1 MVQPRVLTQD
11 SNNLAQ
17 LQRTIIKQ
25 MRFTEQY
32 NRPMTGLVTQFNL
45 NKGERQLTLPKGNEF
60 AAKDVEPGIDLVETQ
75 DLDPDIVTAVAKR
88 IGMRIVILDD
98 LADQFNEDIFKYIG
112 RAAGEAIGVK
122 QDVDLVSLFS
132 GFSKALGADNK
143 NFSLTNVNACISI
156 ALGGGD
162 SDLRPFGP
170 ATNVFYVAHPNMLFY
185 LRNSMAITG
194 VTYPFPQGLN
204 TTLLKNYFARIE
216 ISGVNFFHDGNIPI
230 IGATASGYGAIFH
243 RGALGL
249 LRAQQLQSRRTR
261 DESLF
266 AVEIVWSMRY
276 GAFELDDVRGA
287 SARYERGEISTAA

>member
-11 SNNLAQ
+11 SNDLAQ
-17 LQRTIIKQ
+17 LQRTVIKQ
-25 MRFTEQY
+25 MRFTEQF
-32 NRPMTGLVTQFNL
+32 NRPMTGLVTPFNL
-45 NKGERQLTLPKGNEF
+45 GKGERQLTLPKGNEF

-75 DLDPDIVTAVAKR
+75 DLDPSIVTAVAKR

-98 LADQFNEDIFKYIG
+98 LADQFNEDVFKYIG

-122 QDVDLVSLFS
+122 QDTDLTSLFS

-143 NFSLTNVNACISI
+143 NLILANANACIAI
-156 ALGGGD
+156 ALGGGA

-170 ATNVFYVAHPNMLFY
+170 APSVFFVTHPNMLFN
-185 LRNSMAITG
+185 LRNELSITG
-194 VTYPFPQGLN
+194 ATYPFPQGLN
-204 TTLLKNYFARIE
+204 DKLLKNYFARIE
-216 ISGVNFFHDGNIPI
+216 ISGVAFFHDGNINV

-249 LRAQQLQSRRTR
+249 LRAQQLQTRRTR

-287 SARYERGEISTAA
+287 STRYEIGEPSTAA

>member
-17 LQRTIIKQ
+17 LQRTVIKQ

-32 NRPMTGLVTQFNL
+32 NRPMTGLVTSFNL
-45 NKGERQLTLPKGNEF
+45 GQGERQLTLPKGNEF

-88 IGMRIVILDD
+88 IGLRIVVLDD

-122 QDVDLVSLFS
+122 QDVDLIALFA

-143 NFSLTNVNACISI
+143 NLSLANANANISI

-162 SDLRPFGP
+162 DDLRPFGP
-170 ATNVFYVAHPNMLFY
+170 APNVFFVTHPNMLFN
-185 LRNSMAITG
+185 LRNSLAITG
-194 VTYPFPQGLN
+194 ATYPFPEGLN
-204 TTLLKNYFARIE
+204 TTLLKNYFARIS
-216 ISGVNFFHDGNIPI
+216 ISGVSFWHDGNIPV

-249 LRAQQLQSRRTR
+249 LRAQQLQTRRTR

-266 AVEIVWSMRY
+266 ATEIVWSMRY

-287 SARYERGEISTAA
+287 SSRYERGEPSTSA